1 MKKFEIT
8 FSREITSKVV
18 IERET
23 LAEAIDVVTFGFS
36 ELRPNQ
42 VQVEETTGKPI
53 IKAVVE
59 VNNKQRLNEG

>member
-8 FSREITSKVV
+8 FSREITSRVLV
-18 IERET
+18 ERET
-23 LAEAIDVVTFGFS
+23 LAEAIDAITFGFN

-42 VQVEETTGKPI
+42 VKETTGKPI

-59 VNNKQRLNEG
+59 VNSKQRLDEG

>member
-8 FSREITSKVV
+8 FSREITSRVLV
-18 IERET
+18 ERET
-23 LAEAIDVVTFGFS
+23 LAEAIDAVTFGFK

-42 VQVEETTGKPI
+42 VKETTGKPI

-59 VNNKQRLNEG
+59 VNSKQRLDEG

>member
-8 FSREITSKVV
+8 FSREITSRVLV
-18 IERET
+18 ERET
-23 LAEAIDVVTFGFS
+23 LAEAIDAITFGFN

-59 VNNKQRLNEG
+59 VNSKQRLDEG